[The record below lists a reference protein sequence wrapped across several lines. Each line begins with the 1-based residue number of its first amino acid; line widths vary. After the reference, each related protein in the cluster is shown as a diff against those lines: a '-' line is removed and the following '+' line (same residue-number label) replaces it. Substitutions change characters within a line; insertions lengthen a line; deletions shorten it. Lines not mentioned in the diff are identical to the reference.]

1 MPSSKKLRISG
12 PAKLDLGRI
21 GEYTRREWGAAQK
34 RKYLGQIKDG
44 FKAVRDTPGI
54 GTRRDDIRTG
64 LRAQSVRKHIIFY
77 RETKSELWIVRILH
91 ESMNPELH
99 LIPRSVDNDS

>member
-1 MPSSKKLRISG
+1 MPNSKRLRISG
-12 PAKLDLGRI
+12 PARRDLEWI
-21 GEYTRREWGAAQK
+21 GEYTRAEWGGAQK

-54 GTRRDDIRTG
+54 GTRRDDIHRG
-64 LRAQSVRKHIIFY
+64 LRAHPVRKHVIFC
-77 RETKSELWIVRILH
+77 RETKTELTIVRVLH

-99 LIPRSVDNDS
+99 L